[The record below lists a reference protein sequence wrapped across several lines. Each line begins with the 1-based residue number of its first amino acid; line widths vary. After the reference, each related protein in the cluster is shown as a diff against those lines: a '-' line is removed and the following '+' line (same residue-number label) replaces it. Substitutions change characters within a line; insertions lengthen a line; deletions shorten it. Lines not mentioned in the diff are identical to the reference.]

1 MPQERLAF
9 WDVNQMTKTDRPAN
23 AFRADRRRFLR
34 SAATAGLSV
43 AASAMVSSAYAQ
55 QVLSDVIS
63 SPRRGNWDD
72 QFDARATG
80 GRRVATNQPVLSP
93 QTVADIQNAIVQY
106 TDIASRGGWPL
117 VPGNARLQIG
127 VNDPAVQYLRKR
139 LMISGD
145 LPQEAGLSTAF
156 DTYVDAALKRFQ
168 ARHGLPADGVM
179 GQFTYAAMNV
189 DVNTRLGQLQTNL
202 QRLAPLANDT
212 MQEQRFVMVNIP
224 AARIEAVEGGSVIQR
239 HTAVVGKIDRQTP
252 LLNSKIHEVILNPYW
267 TAPKSIIQK
276 DIIPLMR
283 KDPEYLTKNKIRL
296 YDQSGQEVPPESVDW
311 NTDDAVKLMFR
322 QDPGKINAMSSTKI
336 NFHNPYAVYM
346 HDTPQKSYFNKLMR
360 FDSSGCV
367 RVQNVRDLDVW
378 LLKNTPGWDRQ
389 NIEATIKSGVNTPIQ
404 LADPVPLH
412 FVYISAWSTG
422 DGVVQFRDDIYKMDG
437 STELALGTDT

>member
-1 MPQERLAF
+1 
-9 WDVNQMTKTDRPAN
+9 MTKTDRPVN

>member
-1 MPQERLAF
+1 
-9 WDVNQMTKTDRPAN
+9 MTKTDRPAN

-224 AARIEAVEGGSVIQR
+224 AACIEAVEGGSVIQR

>member
-1 MPQERLAF
+1 
-9 WDVNQMTKTDRPAN
+9 MTKTDRPAN

-212 MQEQRFVMVNIP
+212 TQEQRFVMVNIP

-267 TAPKSIIQK
+267 AAPKSIIQK

>member
-1 MPQERLAF
+1 
-9 WDVNQMTKTDRPAN
+9 MTKTDRPADTL
-23 AFRADRRRFLR
+23 RVDRRSFLR
-34 SAATAGLSV
+34 GAATAGLSV

-55 QVLSDVIS
+55 QALTDVIS
-63 SPRRGNWDD
+63 SSRRGNWAD

-80 GRRVATNQPVLSP
+80 GQRVATNQPVLSP
-93 QTVADIQNAIVQY
+93 QTVGNLQTAIAQY
-106 TDIASRGGWPL
+106 TDIAGRGGWPS
-117 VPGNARLQIG
+117 VPGNTKLQIG
-127 VNDPAVQYLRKR
+127 VTDPSVQALRKR

-145 LPQEAGLSTAF
+145 LPQEAGLSSSF
-156 DTYVDAALKRFQ
+156 DTYVDAAVKRFQ
-168 ARHGLPADGVM
+168 SRHGLPADGVM

-189 DVNTRLGQLQTNL
+189 DANTRLGQLQTNL
-202 QRLAPLANDT
+202 QRLSPLANQGL
-212 MQEQRFVMVNIP
+212 QEQRFVMVNIP
-224 AARIEAVEGGSVIQR
+224 AARIEAVEGGSVMQR

-252 LLNSKIHEVILNPYW
+252 ILNSKIHEVILNPYW

-283 KDPEYLTKNKIRL
+283 KDPQYLAKNKIRL
-296 YDQSGQEVPPESVDW
+296 YDQSGQEVAPESIDW

-336 NFHNPYAVYM
+336 NFHNQYAVYM

-367 RVQNVRDLDVW
+367 RVQNVRDLDVL
-378 LLKNTPGWDRQ
+378 LLKNTAGWDRQ
-389 NIEATIKSGVNTPIQ
+389 NIESTIKSGTNTPIQ

-412 FVYISAWSTG
+412 FVYITAWSTG

-437 STELALGTDT
+437 ATELALGTDT

>member
-1 MPQERLAF
+1 
-9 WDVNQMTKTDRPAN
+9 MTKTDRPAN

-43 AASAMVSSAYAQ
+43 AVSAMVSSAYAQ

>member
-1 MPQERLAF
+1 
-9 WDVNQMTKTDRPAN
+9 MTKTDKN
-23 AFRADRRRFLR
+23 AEALKLGRRSFLR
-34 SAATAGLSV
+34 GAATAGLSMV
-43 AASAMVSSAYAQ
+43 ASSAFAQ
-55 QVLSDVIS
+55 QRLTEVLS
-63 SPRRGNWDD
+63 SPGRGNWDD

-80 GRRVATNQPVLSP
+80 GQKVATNQPVLNP
-93 QTVADIQNAIVQY
+93 QTVGSLQNAIAQY
-106 TDIASRGGWPL
+106 TDIAGRGGWPQ
-117 VPGNARLQIG
+117 VPGQAKLQLG
-127 VNDPAVQYLRKR
+127 VSDPSVQALRKR
-139 LMISGD
+139 LIVSGD
-145 LPQEAGLSTAF
+145 LPQEAGVSSAY
-156 DTYVDAALKRFQ
+156 DTYVDAAVKRFQ

-179 GQFTYAAMNV
+179 GRFTYAAMNV
-189 DVNTRLGQLQTNL
+189 DANTRLGQLQTNL
-202 QRLAPLANDT
+202 QRLSPLASAAAST
-212 MQEQRFVMVNIP
+212 QRFVMVNIP
-224 AARIEAVEGGSVIQR
+224 AARIEAVEGGSVVQR

-252 LLNSKIHEVILNPYW
+252 ILNSKIHEVILNPYW

-283 KDPEYLTKNKIRL
+283 KDPQYLAKNKIRL
-296 YDQSGQEVPPESVDW
+296 YDQAGQEVAPETIDW

-346 HDTPQKSYFNKLMR
+346 HDTPQKSYFSKLMR

-378 LLKNTPGWDRQ
+378 LLKNTAGWSRQ
-389 NIEATIKSGVNTPIQ
+389 TIEDTIRTGENRPIAV
-404 LADPVPLH
+404 ADPVPLH

-437 STELALGTDT
+437 SSQLAIGSDT

>member
-1 MPQERLAF
+1 
-9 WDVNQMTKTDRPAN
+9 MTKTDRPAN

-106 TDIASRGGWPL
+106 TDIANRGGWPL

-378 LLKNTPGWDRQ
+378 LLKNTLGWDRQ
-389 NIEATIKSGVNTPIQ
+389 NIEPTIKSGLNTPIQ